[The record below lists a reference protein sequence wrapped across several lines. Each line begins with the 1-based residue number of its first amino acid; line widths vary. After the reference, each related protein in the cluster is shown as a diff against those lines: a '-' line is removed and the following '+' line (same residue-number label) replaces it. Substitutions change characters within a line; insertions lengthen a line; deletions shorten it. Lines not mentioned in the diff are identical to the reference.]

1 MSGKPANRSDIMADN
16 KSFGRRF
23 ETYRG
28 SKTMIFWSC
37 AGCIA
42 ATLIL
47 GFTWGGWMTASS
59 ARKAVV
65 QAGYEARADMAAA
78 ICVNRFDA
86 SPDHVANLAA
96 LKGTDSWKRDDYIV
110 KGGWLKIDG
119 VDSDI
124 SGASALCAQ
133 RLIDAKP
140 ALKKAGG

>member
-1 MSGKPANRSDIMADN
+1 MADN

-47 GFTWGGWMTASS
+47 GFTWGGWTTASS
-59 ARKAVV
+59 TRKLVS
-65 QAGYEARADMAAA
+65 QASYDARADMAAA
-78 ICVNRFDA
+78 ICVQRFGS
-86 SPDHVANLAA
+86 SPDRVANLAT
-96 LKGTDSWKRDDYIV
+96 LKGTDTWKRDEYIV

-119 VDSDI
+119 QQGDI

-133 RLIDAKP
+133 RLLDGKP
-140 ALKKAGG
+140 A